1 MLNGNPTEDEL
12 TIARSPSSI
21 FQKLSILRML
31 SKRKWLAA
39 TLWLVGSLLSIVV
52 VRLLPSVYTAEAVVL
67 VDSQKIPENFV
78 SSTVSGDIAGRLALI
93 SQNIMTSTRL
103 LDIINT
109 FALYQNER
117 KSLTQEELL
126 RKMREDIS
134 VDFEKSW
141 TGGKMQSF
149 RLGYRGRNA
158 KTVAEVANR
167 LAGLYVAENVRA
179 RENQAEGTVD
189 FLRQQL
195 QEAKRSLD
203 EQEQKVA
210 EFKREH
216 NGTLPEQQ
224 SSLLGTLSSLSVE
237 LQGVQ
242 TSVDRA
248 QENELSL
255 KAAMSAAESSEA
267 SLRASF
273 QRESRGSDSIVT
285 DSGQVLKTR
294 SEVLDEHLR
303 ALRLKYTA
311 DYPEVQ
317 TLETELSEAKRRES
331 EETPAAP
338 SDGSGAP
345 SGRGSSDVLNQ
356 HATIASPELIR
367 SRERIATLRGQ
378 IEIAKHQINSL
389 EKQRDRL
396 AAAISDCRARI
407 SQLPLVEQEMTGLK
421 RNYEE
426 SANNYN
432 SLLQKKLAAGVAT
445 DMEHSQQSERFTVI
459 DPARSPQKAIKPDRP
474 VLAIVGS
481 LASLVI
487 GLLLGFL
494 LEYRKQIFLGEWELP
509 AGTVVLGRV
518 PLIQMT
524 MGGVKAAQNIST
536 TLVVGCFA
544 LVHTVLLIWSSREA

>member
-1 MLNGNPTEDEL
+1 MLNGNPTEEEL

-21 FQKLSILRML
+21 LQKLSILRML
-31 SKRKWLAA
+31 WKRKWLAA
-39 TLWLVGSLLSIVV
+39 TLWLAGSLLSIVV

-117 KSLTQEELL
+117 KRLTQEELL
-126 RKMREDIS
+126 GKMRDDIS

-179 RENQAEGTVD
+179 RESQAEGTVD

-224 SSLLGTLSSLSVE
+224 SPLLGTLSSLSVE

-267 SLRASF
+267 SLRASL
-273 QRESRGSDSIVT
+273 QRESRGSGSIIT
-285 DSGQVLKTR
+285 DSGKVLKTR

-317 TLETELSEAKRRES
+317 TLETELSEAKREES
-331 EETPAAP
+331 EESVAA
-338 SDGSGAP
+338 STGGSGAP
-345 SGRGSSDVLNQ
+345 GRRASIDVANQ
-356 HATIASPELIR
+356 RPTIVSPELIQ
-367 SRERIATLRGQ
+367 SKERIATLRAQ

-445 DMEHSQQSERFTVI
+445 DMEHSQKSERFTVI
-459 DPARSPQKAIKPDRP
+459 DPARSPQKAIKPNRP
-474 VLAIVGS
+474 MLAIVGS
-481 LASLVI
+481 LASLVV
-487 GLLLGFL
+487 GLLSGFL

-524 MGGVKAAQNIST
+524 IGGVKAAQKIST

-544 LVHTVLLIWSSREA
+544 LVHTVLLVWTSREA

>member
-1 MLNGNPTEDEL
+1 MLW
-12 TIARSPSSI
+12 
-21 FQKLSILRML
+21 
-31 SKRKWLAA
+31 KRKWLVT

-103 LDIINT
+103 LDIVNT

-117 KSLTQEELL
+117 NRLTQEELL

-179 RENQAEGTVD
+179 REDQAEGTVE

-216 NGTLPEQQ
+216 NGILPEQQ
-224 SSLLGTLSSLSVE
+224 SSLLGTLSSLGVE

-242 TSVDRA
+242 TSADRA

-255 KAAMSAAESSEA
+255 KAALSAAESSEA
-267 SLRASF
+267 SLRAGLR
-273 QRESRGSDSIVT
+273 REGQGSGAIVT
-285 DSGQVLKTR
+285 DSGRVLKTK
-294 SEVLDEHLR
+294 SEVLEEQLR

-317 TLETELSEAKRRES
+317 AVERELKETRQLEAAES
-331 EETPAAP
+331 VVVLT
-338 SDGSGAP
+338 SGSGA
-345 SGRGSSDVLNQ
+345 SGAGGGTDISNQ
-356 HATIASPELIR
+356 RPAVVSPELIQ
-367 SRERIATLRGQ
+367 SKERIATLRAQ
-378 IEIAKHQINSL
+378 IEIAKHQIVTL
-389 EKQRDRL
+389 EKQREGL

-407 SQLPLVEQEMTGLK
+407 NRLPLVEQEMAGLK

-445 DMEHSQQSERFTVI
+445 DMEHLQKSERFTVI
-459 DPARSPQKAIKPDRP
+459 DPARIPQKPVKPNRP
-474 VLAIVGS
+474 VLAAVGS
-481 LASLVI
+481 LAGLVI
-487 GLLLGFL
+487 GLLLGFA
-494 LEYRKQIFLGEWELP
+494 LEYRKHTFLGEWELP
-509 AGTVVLGRV
+509 VGAVVLGRV
-518 PLIQMT
+518 PLIEMT
-524 MGGVKAAQNIST
+524 ARGVKPVRNLSMT
-536 TLVVGCFA
+536 GVVSCFA
-544 LVHTVLLIWSSREA
+544 VLHTVLKIWSSRAI

>member
-1 MLNGNPTEDEL
+1 MLW
-12 TIARSPSSI
+12 
-21 FQKLSILRML
+21 
-31 SKRKWLAA
+31 KRKWLAT

-117 KSLTQEELL
+117 KRLTQEELL
-126 RKMREDIS
+126 RKMHEDIS

-179 RENQAEGTVD
+179 REDQAEGTVE

-216 NGTLPEQQ
+216 NGILPEQQ
-224 SSLLGTLSSLSVE
+224 SSLLGTLSSLGVE

-242 TSVDRA
+242 TSADRA

-255 KAAMSAAESSEA
+255 KAALSSAESSEA
-267 SLRASF
+267 SLRAGLR
-273 QRESRGSDSIVT
+273 REGQGS
-285 DSGQVLKTR
+285 GRVLKTK
-294 SEVLDEHLR
+294 SEVLEEQLR

-317 TLETELSEAKRRES
+317 AAERELKETRQLEAAES
-331 EETPAAP
+331 VVVLTR
-338 SDGSGAP
+338 GSGA
-345 SGRGSSDVLNQ
+345 SGAGGGTDISNQ
-356 HATIASPELIR
+356 RPAIVSPELIQ
-367 SRERIATLRGQ
+367 SKERIATLRAQ
-378 IEIAKHQINSL
+378 IEIAKHQIVTL
-389 EKQRDRL
+389 EKQREGL

-407 SQLPLVEQEMTGLK
+407 NRLPLVEQEMAGLK

-432 SLLQKKLAAGVAT
+432 SLLQKKLAAAVAT
-445 DMEHSQQSERFTVI
+445 DMEHLQKSERFTVI
-459 DPARSPQKAIKPDRP
+459 DPARIPQKPVKPNRP
-474 VLAIVGS
+474 VLAAVGS
-481 LASLVI
+481 LAGLVI
-487 GLLLGFL
+487 GLLLGFA
-494 LEYRKQIFLGEWELP
+494 LEYRKHTFLGEWELP
-509 AGTVVLGRV
+509 VGAVVLGRV
-518 PLIQMT
+518 PLIEMT
-524 MGGVKAAQNIST
+524 ARGVKPARHLSMT
-536 TLVVGCFA
+536 RVVCCFA
-544 LVHTVLLIWSSREA
+544 VLHTVLKIWSSRAI

>member
-1 MLNGNPTEDEL
+1 MLW
-12 TIARSPSSI
+12 
-21 FQKLSILRML
+21 
-31 SKRKWLAA
+31 KRKWLIT
-39 TLWLVGSLLSIVV
+39 TLWLTGSLLSIFV

-78 SSTVSGDIAGRLALI
+78 SPTVSGDILARLALI

-109 FALYQNER
+109 FNLYQNER
-117 KSLTQEELL
+117 KHLTREELL
-126 RKMREDIS
+126 HKMRQDIS

-149 RLGYRGRNA
+149 RLGYLGRDA

-179 RENQAEGTVD
+179 REDQAEGTVD

-195 QEAKRSLD
+195 QEAKKSLD

-210 EFKREH
+210 EFKRQR

-255 KAAMSAAESSEA
+255 KAALSAAESSEA
-267 SLRASF
+267 SLRASL
-273 QRESRGSDSIVT
+273 QRESKGSSSIVT
-285 DSGQVLKTR
+285 DSGRVLKTK
-294 SEVLDEHLR
+294 SEVLNEQLR

-317 TLETELSEAKRRES
+317 ALQRELSEATQEES
-331 EETPAAP
+331 EESAAAP
-338 SDGSGAP
+338 PVGGSRPANSR
-345 SGRGSSDVLNQ
+345 SGTDVSNQ
-356 HATIASPELIR
+356 RPTIVLPELIQ
-367 SRERIATLRGQ
+367 SRERIATLRAQ
-378 IEIAKHQINSL
+378 IEIAKHQIDSL
-389 EKQRDRL
+389 EKQHEGL

-407 SQLPLVEQEMTGLK
+407 NQLPLVEQEMTGIK

-445 DMEHSQQSERFTVI
+445 DMEHSQKSERFTVI
-459 DPARSPQKAIKPDRP
+459 DPARTPQKPVKPNRP

-481 LASLVI
+481 LAGLVV
-487 GLLLGFL
+487 GLLLGFA
-494 LEYRKQIFLGEWELP
+494 LEYRKQTFLGEWELP
-509 AGTVVLGRV
+509 EGIVVLGRV

-524 MGGVKAAQNIST
+524 IGGVKTAQNIST
-536 TLVVGCFA
+536 RLVVWGFA
-544 LVHTVLLIWSSREA
+544 LMHTVLLIWSSREA

>member
-1 MLNGNPTEDEL
+1 MLNPIQPEDEL
-12 TIARSPSSI
+12 AIARTSSI
-21 FQKLSILRML
+21 FQKLSILRVL
-31 SKRKWLAA
+31 WKRKGLAGAFWL
-39 TLWLVGSLLSIVV
+39 TGSVLSIVI

-67 VDSQKIPENFV
+67 VDSQKIPETFV

-109 FALYQNER
+109 FHLYQNER
-117 KSLTQEELL
+117 NRLTQEELL

-149 RLGYRGRNA
+149 RLGYVGRDA
-158 KTVAEVANR
+158 RTVAEVANR

-179 RENQAEGTVD
+179 REDQAEGTVD
-189 FLRQQL
+189 FLSQQL

-216 NGTLPEQQ
+216 NGALPEQQ
-224 SSLLGTLSSLSVE
+224 SSLLGTLSSLGVE

-242 TSVDRA
+242 TTADRA

-255 KAAMSAAESSEA
+255 KAALSAAESSEA
-267 SLRASF
+267 SLRAGLR
-273 QRESRGSDSIVT
+273 REVEGSGTIIA
-285 DSGQVLKTR
+285 DSGRVLKTK
-294 SEVLDEHLR
+294 SEVLEEQLR

-317 TLETELSEAKRRES
+317 AVERELKETRQLEAAESAAALTNESSAPGAGGSTDSSSRRL
-331 EETPAAP
+331 P
-338 SDGSGAP
+338 
-345 SGRGSSDVLNQ
+345 VV
-356 HATIASPELIR
+356 SPELIQ
-367 SRERIATLRGQ
+367 SKERIATLRAQ
-378 IEIAKHQINSL
+378 IEVAKHQIVAL
-389 EKQRDRL
+389 EKQREGL

-407 SQLPLVEQEMTGLK
+407 NRLPLVEQEMTGLK

-445 DMEHSQQSERFTVI
+445 DMEHLQKSERFTVV
-459 DPARSPQKAIKPDRP
+459 DPARIPQKPVKPNRP
-474 VLAIVGS
+474 VLAAVGS
-481 LASLVI
+481 LAALLI
-487 GLLLGFL
+487 GLLLGFG
-494 LEYRKQIFLGEWELP
+494 LEYRKHTFLGEWELP
-509 AGTVVLGRV
+509 AGAAVLGRV
-518 PLIQMT
+518 PLIEMT
-524 MGGVKAAQNIST
+524 P
-536 TLVVGCFA
+536 VVLSPRA
-544 LVHTVLLIWSSREA
+544 TSL